1 MNAFRKIS
9 LVVLFAVVAVF
20 AFGVSSPTAEAGHHG
35 HGHHHHHH
43 GHFHVKHPSYVH
55 YDTYWPSQ
63 HFVKPLSYPV
73 TYYDCYGR
81 PYIVWQTSYGTNPL
95 W

>member
-9 LVVLFAVVAVF
+9 LVVLLTVVAVI
-20 AFGVSSPTAEAGHHG
+20 ALGGLTSTAEAGHHG
-35 HGHHHHHH
+35 HHHH
-43 GHFHVKHPSYVH
+43 GHFHVKYPSYIN
-55 YDTYWPSQ
+55 YGAYWPSYE
-63 HFVKPLSYPV
+63 FVKPISYPV

-81 PYIVWQTSYGTNPL
+81 PYIVWQTSYGTNPV